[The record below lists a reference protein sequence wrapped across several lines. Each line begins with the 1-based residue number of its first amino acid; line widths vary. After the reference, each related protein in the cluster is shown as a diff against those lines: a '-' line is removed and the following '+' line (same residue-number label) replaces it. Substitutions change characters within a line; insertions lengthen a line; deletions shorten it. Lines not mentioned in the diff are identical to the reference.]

1 MGSVALDWHKEIKP
15 MHEDIKN
22 MQATEAKKISTS
34 IQCKSVEYIWRFS
47 KRMQILLE
55 TTDEESYL

>member
-22 MQATEAKKISTS
+22 MQATEAKKIPTS
-34 IQCKSVEYIWRFS
+34 IQFQV
-47 KRMQILLE
+47 
-55 TTDEESYL
+55 